1 MQDSALKAESPFYQK
16 RETTQKEKRC
26 RYTCSSR
33 QRNREVAKE
42 IRQME
47 ISKEGL
53 ALIKKFEGFEAGAY
67 QCPAGVWTIGYGHTK
82 DVQPTDVWSQSHAE
96 HMLEAELEEFQEYVN
111 DMVKVPLEQFQFDA
125 LVAWVYNL
133 GAGNFKEST
142 LLRVLNEGDYDDVP
156 HQIKRWNKAGGRV
169 LQGLVRRREAE
180 ALLFQNQEWEH
191 V

>member
-1 MQDSALKAESPFYQK
+1 M
-16 RETTQKEKRC
+16 
-26 RYTCSSR
+26 
-33 QRNREVAKE
+33 
-42 IRQME
+42 
-47 ISKEGL
+47 
-53 ALIKKFEGFEAGAY
+53 
-67 QCPAGVWTIGYGHTK
+67 
-82 DVQPTDVWSQSHAE
+82 
-96 HMLEAELEEFQEYVN
+96 
-111 DMVKVPLEQFQFDA
+111 PLEQFQFDA

-180 ALLFQNQEWEH
+180 ALLFQNKEWEH

>member
-1 MQDSALKAESPFYQK
+1 MQ
-16 RETTQKEKRC
+16 
-26 RYTCSSR
+26 
-33 QRNREVAKE
+33 
-42 IRQME
+42 

-53 ALIKKFEGFEAGAY
+53 ALIKKFEGFESRAY
-67 QCPAGVWTIGYGHTK
+67 LCPAGVWTIGYGHTK
-82 DVQPTDVWSQSHAE
+82 DVKEGDEWSQAHAE
-96 HMLEAELEEFQEYVN
+96 HMLEVELEEFCEYVN
-111 DMVKVPLEQFQFDA
+111 KMVKVPLEQYQFDA

-142 LLRVLNEGDYDDVP
+142 LLRVLNQGDYDDVP

-180 ALLFQNQEWEH
+180 ALLFQNKEWEH